1 MAETTTGGARI
12 PGAPRRGILVRLA
25 YWFCQRKVGR
35 VVRPVQ
41 LAALDP
47 PVLQGVGAMELFQE
61 RGRALPRAL
70 KTLAGLRAATLTG
83 CPF

>member
-1 MAETTTGGARI
+1 VRI
-12 PGAPRRGILVRLA
+12 A
-25 YWFCQRKVGR
+25 YWFTRRKVGR
-35 VVRPVQ
+35 VVVPVQ

-61 RGRALPRAL
+61 RGKALPKAL
-70 KTLAGLRAATLTG
+70 KTLAGIRAATLTG